1 LYHFLHYIIIVIG
14 ENKTEVEKMNAKRI
28 IPCLDVHEGRVVKG
42 IHFARIKDVGDPIV
56 CAMEYERQGADELVF
71 LDISATVEHRQTT
84 VGLVRETA
92 EKISL
97 PLTVGGGIRTIDDF
111 RELFAAGAAKISVST
126 AAVRT
131 PDLISDAAEAFGS
144 DKVVLAIDA
153 KSSGTDS
160 LTGEEKYSVYV
171 SGGAEDTGIDLVEW
185 ALKGA
190 ELGAGQI
197 LLTSIDRDGM
207 KTGFDLDMLN
217 AVCAATDI
225 PVIASG
231 GGGDLASFSNLFL
244 ETPADAALA
253 ASIFHYGLYTV
264 GDIKNELRTHGI
276 NVR

>member
-1 LYHFLHYIIIVIG
+1 
-14 ENKTEVEKMNAKRI
+14 MNEKRI
-28 IPCLDVHEGRVVKG
+28 IPCLDIHEGRVVKG

-56 CAMEYERQGADELVF
+56 CAMEYERQGADELVL
-71 LDISATVEHRQTT
+71 LDISATVEHRHTT
-84 VGLVRETA
+84 VGLVREIA

-97 PLTVGGGIRTIDDF
+97 PLTVGGGIRTVDDF
-111 RELFAAGAAKISVST
+111 RELFDAGASRISVST

-131 PDLISDAAEAFGS
+131 PELLSDAAEAFGS

-171 SGGAEDTGIDLVEW
+171 SGGAEDTGIDLAEW
-185 ALKGA
+185 ARKGA
-190 ELGAGQI
+190 ELGAGEI

-225 PVIASG
+225 PVTASG
-231 GGGDLASFSNLFL
+231 GGGDLTSFSSLFL
-244 ETPADAALA
+244 ETPVDAALA

-264 GDIKNELRTHGI
+264 GDIKNELRAHGI
-276 NVR
+276 KVR